1 MDILSIVISFQ
12 CSCIKRLYVNSS
24 HPCKIL
30 HSYVIDTHLGKK
42 FKFRSNLGILAN
54 KIKRFPIYDKQIFT
68 FINLPSAF
76 ASQVIWY
83 NKYTKAEYVISYIT
97 LKYHE
102 KILIT
107 LDSFSDAKVNLNY
120 GKN

>member
-30 HSYVIDTHLGKK
+30 HSYVIDTHLGKN

-68 FINLPSAF
+68 FINLSLAL

-83 NKYTKAEYVISYIT
+83 NKYIKAEYVISYIT

-107 LDSFSDAKVNLNY
+107 LDSFSNAKVNLNY
-120 GKN
+120 RKN